1 MQGLYQKIKYAVAV
15 GGIGVS
21 IGVVATILGGNLIDK
36 PDFKYTFQ
44 RSSPSSYSVIVNG
57 RPYGGTSSL
66 GGLDR
71 SFNGVMEEDY
81 DFIRRIMQK
90 ESGLRPDDPISKL
103 EIEVRK

>member
-1 MQGLYQKIKYAVAV
+1 MQGSYQTIKYAAAV
-15 GGIGVS
+15 GIGVG

-44 RSSPSSYSVIVNG
+44 RSSPSSYSVTVNG

-66 GGLDR
+66 DRLDR

-90 ESGLRPDDPISKL
+90 ESGLGPDKPISKL